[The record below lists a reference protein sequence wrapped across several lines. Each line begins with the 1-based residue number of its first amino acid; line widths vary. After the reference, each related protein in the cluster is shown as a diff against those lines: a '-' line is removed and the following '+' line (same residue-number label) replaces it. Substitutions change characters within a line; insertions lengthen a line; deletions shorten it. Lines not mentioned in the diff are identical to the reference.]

1 MKVECPLQNV
11 WMMKIIIVDGKIEM
25 GYSIGQLIDYYKIW
39 FEAVEDLIFIIDS
52 IIFKAIIICNL

>member
-25 GYSIGQLIDYYKIW
+25 GYSIGQLIDYYKVW

-52 IIFKAIIICNL
+52 TIFKAIIICNL

>member
-11 WMMKIIIVDGKIEM
+11 WMMTIIIVDGKIEM

-52 IIFKAIIICNL
+52 TIFKAIIICNL